1 MNVDKPQKK
10 GLDAQSFDAQSFEKS
25 GGQTQSDDMPD
36 AGKLVK
42 QPFPIKQF
50 LFACLSLLIGA
61 LLFWVLSTFASLDPD
76 PLKQDSSRFK
86 IASFNYLI
94 ERNAPLRLPL
104 INSDVSISHVGSV
117 AKDLALRF
125 EDGRQV
131 LISKQDEQSKSP
143 YSAVALNTS
152 DNSYIPEPLVLE
164 FNASREGLDGQQ
176 TNQLDSLLQRI
187 SEAGEDASYSIR
199 IYAFSN
205 PSESQEVQSSLDEA
219 VSAFIQPIKRP
230 FNALTSVT
238 SLLQTRQ
245 DKMPS
250 SLLKI
255 ALNSKLSEPDTQ
267 TQKEA
272 PIQDLEQ
279 NTAPPVNPNDYTRV
293 SNILLLQKVLNV
305 SNYLRSGLLK
315 NGTVVQ
321 INTDNT
327 VLSNLSLDLQAGV
340 VVEFSSVLPPID
352 WSDSIKNIANFEIN
366 TQAESREK
374 FQIVNNDIVNVIH
387 ADSTIETI
395 AILPSALQRFYGN
408 GNNYAELSPKS
419 YPSLLS
425 LAVLFAGIFGAL
437 YILSYRPERPDAD
450 IIKKQLLVDSFVSD
464 APASNLS
471 QDRLGF
477 AEISTALSRFLRN
490 AGTKAPLTL
499 AITGAWGSG
508 KSSLMYFLKENLL
521 QFHMQPVWVNAWHH
535 QNEEQFL
542 AGLLNAVRRNAI
554 PPFWSSAGLLY
565 RWNLLK
571 MRWHDAPFFY
581 YSFAFIFLASLTFIL
596 TADTSLP
603 TSSNQ
608 ISFTSI
614 PFLSALIAAL
624 PILNAGMDKISSLS
638 RASLVQTLLKGG
650 KQGLDLRANLGLR
663 EKFATEFGML
673 CDALGDSTLTIFID
687 DLDRCKESRIMD
699 VMETINYLVS
709 SGNCF
714 IVIAMERDPVEKAI
728 ESYYKSTYSELDANK
743 LKIKARRYLEKIIN
757 IEIPVPNANEEQFKA
772 LVKVKGFE
780 AKTSKLKW
788 IKQFVVV
795 GSLVVSIILGYVLAS
810 AIEAPQPIP
819 VENDTEQ
826 AVVDGKSPNGE
837 SPNGESPDIN
847 APADPSKSEEQQNIV
862 PTEVTT
868 PLEIGQNRSQ
878 NRSEVIIIPLL
889 LIVAIG
895 MLIRT
900 ERYRQRKR
908 IVETDSEPFLVAIS
922 IWARVMGMSNK
933 TPRSIKRFVN
943 RTRFLA
949 MRNAES
955 ETNIKEENL
964 VTLAALID
972 IAKDKGLSDFDDI
985 DKHLPPINNAD
996 LMHQV
1001 SVLIQKCHAISA
1013 EKRAQL
1019 QRWIRGFNVS

>member
-1 MNVDKPQKK
+1 MNVDKPQQK
-10 GLDAQSFDAQSFEKS
+10 GFDAQSFDAQSLDTS
-25 GGQTQSDDMPD
+25 GGQTQSSKAPD
-36 AGKLVK
+36 AVKLVK
-42 QPFPIKQF
+42 QPFPVKQF
-50 LFACLSLLIGA
+50 LFASLSLLTGL
-61 LLFWVLSTFASLDPD
+61 LLFWILSTFANLDPD
-76 PLKQDSSRFK
+76 PLDQSPSGFE
-86 IASFNYLI
+86 IASLNYLI

-104 INSDVSISHVGSV
+104 INSDANISHVASV
-117 AKDLALRF
+117 SKDLALRF
-125 EDGRQV
+125 EDDRQV
-131 LISKQDEQSKSP
+131 LISKQFDLNKTP
-143 YSAVALNTS
+143 YSVEALDTR
-152 DNSYIPEPLVLE
+152 DNRYIPTPIALE
-164 FNASREGLDGQQ
+164 FNLSRENLDEQQ
-176 TNQLDSLLQRI
+176 TNQLDGLLQRI

-219 VSAFIQPIKRP
+219 ASAFIQPLKRP
-230 FNALTSVT
+230 FNALTSIT
-238 SLLQTRQ
+238 KLLQTPQ
-245 DKMPS
+245 GNTSD
-250 SLLKI
+250 SLLKL
-255 ALNSKLSEPDTQ
+255 ALNTKMSAPDRETPA
-267 TQKEA
+267 EE

-279 NTAPPVNPNDYTRV
+279 NTAPPFNPNEYTRV
-293 SNILLLQKVLNV
+293 SNILLLQKVQNV
-305 SNYLRSGLLK
+305 SNYLRSGLK
-315 NGTVVQ
+315 QNGVNVK
-321 INTDNT
+321 INTENA
-327 VLSNLSLDLQAGV
+327 VLTNIDLALEAGV
-340 VVEFSSVLPPID
+340 VVEFSSILPPID
-352 WSDSIKNIANFEIN
+352 WSDSISNVASFEIDL
-366 TQAESREK
+366 QAESNEK
-374 FQIVNNDIVNVIH
+374 FQIINNDIVNVVH
-387 ADSTIETI
+387 DDSTIETI
-395 AILPSALQRFYGN
+395 AILPSALIRYYGS
-408 GNNYAELSPKS
+408 GIDYAELSPKS
-419 YPSLLS
+419 YPSVLS
-425 LAVLFAGIFGAL
+425 LFALFAGIFGAL
-437 YILSYRPERPDAD
+437 HILSYRQESPDAD
-450 IIKKQLLVDSFVSD
+450 IVKKQLLVDSFVSD

-508 KSSLMYFLKENLL
+508 KSSLMHFLKENLL

-542 AGLLNAVRRNAI
+542 AGLLNAVRRHAI
-554 PPFWSSAGLLY
+554 PPFWTSAGLLY

-650 KQGLDLRANLGLR
+650 KPGLDLRANLGLR

-728 ESYYKSTYSELDANK
+728 ESYYKSTHSELDANK

-757 IEIPVPNANEEQFKA
+757 IEIPVPNANEEQFNA

-788 IKQFVVV
+788 IKQFAVA
-795 GSLVVSIILGYVLAS
+795 GSLGVSIILGYVLAS
-810 AIEAPQPIP
+810 AIEAPQITAEENEIEQMIID
-819 VENDTEQ
+819 VESRNVERP
-826 AVVDGKSPNGE
+826 S
-837 SPNGESPDIN
+837 IN
-847 APADPSKSEEQQNIV
+847 APEDPAKREEQQNIM
-862 PTEVTT
+862 PTEVKK
-868 PLEIGQNRSQ
+868 PLSINQSRSQ
-878 NRSEVIIIPLL
+878 NRSEFIIIPLL
-889 LIVAIG
+889 LIVAVG

-972 IAKDKGLSDFDDI
+972 IAKDKGLSDFNNI
-985 DKHLPPINNAD
+985 DEHLPPINNAD
-996 LMHQV
+996 LKHAV
-1001 SVLIQKCHAISA
+1001 SVLTQKCHAINA